1 MATTELAKIEE
12 RIRALAQAGDGGED
26 LLIEMLNGPIKLYF
40 DASNF
45 DKAALQTQIEDDLY
59 RMRTQ
64 YKQNAKFLT
73 GAFQDLIALTN
84 ALQGVPKAQALTQLQ
99 SVGIEKKTAYVY
111 KMLSKIHESKG
122 EGA

>member
-45 DKAALQTQIEDDLY
+45 DKAALQT
-59 RMRTQ
+59 
-64 YKQNAKFLT
+64 
-73 GAFQDLIALTN
+73 
-84 ALQGVPKAQALTQLQ
+84 
-99 SVGIEKKTAYVY
+99 
-111 KMLSKIHESKG
+111 
-122 EGA
+122 